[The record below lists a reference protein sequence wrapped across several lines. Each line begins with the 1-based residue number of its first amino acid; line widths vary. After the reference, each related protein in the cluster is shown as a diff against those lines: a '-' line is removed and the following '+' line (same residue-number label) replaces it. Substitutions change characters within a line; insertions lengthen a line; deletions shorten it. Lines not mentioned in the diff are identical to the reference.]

1 MNERHH
7 STWRV
12 LCRWLPAAFIAVLF
26 LLGTGRAWTQAD
38 AAGPVIEKTMPLGGS
53 ELMEYTEGI
62 KRLAISDPTIVDYVV
77 LSKTQFMLVTKK
89 AGEGD
94 LYVWTTKET
103 PQHYHVVVVPPPSR
117 MVEIVEKIKQEL
129 ARPLI
134 SVKELNG
141 VIMLEGEVANTDEVK
156 RADTIARALAPKV
169 ENLVRVVNMP
179 ISWEEPIAAGPP
191 EEKSLQLGRTDTLDF
206 RGITKMTVSDPSVL
220 DCTELSKIQLLL
232 VAKKAGVANLC
243 VWDNLGPHLYRV
255 SITPPPSRLPELAK
269 QIKEEIGRPEIS
281 VSAHNEMIMLEG
293 LVESEDEVKRAE
305 VIARAYVPEVTN
317 LIRVRPSVVVPL
329 VDLVEIQRV
338 MGTAIRISRLADG
351 VLLFEGVATPE
362 QRARLNQILTALGNR
377 VTTIDMVTTTTSP
390 ARQVLVRVKAVE
402 INRSDLNQLGVEWG
416 GITDGV
422 ATDQPIIFGEVADG
436 LIPVDQLGPFRR
448 QGLSA
453 RLQALITQNRARILA
468 EPNLLVTEGQP
479 AEILVGGEI
488 PIPVAQT
495 VGEGTGT
502 VSVEWKEFGVRL
514 AMKAIVSPDAQSINL
529 DVAPEVSN
537 LDFGNAIIV
546 GGLRL
551 PALQTRR
558 VHSVLTIR
566 DRQTLVIGGLYQVER
581 SRTVR
586 KIPLLGDIPLIGQL
600 FRRTDKQSRDTELVI
615 FVTPE
620 IVTDASS
627 AARTLQEQQRMG
639 VDDTVSAP

>member
-1 MNERHH
+1 MNRSYH
-7 STWRV
+7 TFWRSM
-12 LCRWLPAAFIAVLF
+12 CRLLLIALIAGLPLLPAS
-26 LLGTGRAWTQAD
+26 RAWAQAD
-38 AAGPVIEKTMPLGGS
+38 GTKSVIEKTMPLGGS
-53 ELMEYTEGI
+53 ELMEYADGI

-77 LSKTQFMLVTKK
+77 LSKTQFMLVAKK

-103 PQHYHVVVVPPPSR
+103 PQHFHVVVPPPSR
-117 MVEIVEKIKQEL
+117 MAEIVEKIKQEL
-129 ARPLI
+129 ARPSI

-141 VIMLEGEVANTDEVK
+141 VIVLEGEVANADEVK

-169 ENLVRVVNMP
+169 ENLIRVVNMP
-179 ISWEEPIAAGPP
+179 ISWEEPIPASPP
-191 EEKSLQLGRTDTLDF
+191 EEKSLQLGKAETLDF

-232 VAKKAGVANLC
+232 VAKKVGVTNLC
-243 VWDNLGPHLYRV
+243 VWDNRGPHLYHV
-255 SITPPPSRLPELAK
+255 VVTPPPSKLPELAK
-269 QIKEEIGRPEIS
+269 LIKEEIGRPEIS
-281 VSAHNEMIMLEG
+281 VSAHRDMLLLEG
-293 LVESEDEVKRAE
+293 LVDSEEEVKRAE
-305 VIARAYVPEVTN
+305 VIARAHVSEVTN
-317 LIRVRPSVVVPL
+317 LIRVRPTVVVPL

-338 MGTAIRISRLADG
+338 VGTGIRITRLADG

-362 QRARLNQILTALGNR
+362 QRTRLNQILVALGDR
-377 VTTIDMVTTTTSP
+377 VTAIDMVTTTTSP
-390 ARQVLVRVKAVE
+390 ARQILVRVKAVE
-402 INRSDLNQLGVEWG
+402 INRSDLDQLGVEWG

-586 KIPLLGDIPLIGQL
+586 KIPLLGDIPLIGEL
-600 FRRTDKQSRDTELVI
+600 FKRTDKQSRDTELVI

-639 VDDTVSAP
+639 VDDTMPAP